1 MEVTLHWNG
10 DWPEYLAPMLTAL
23 ESLPEAEHAPDG
35 AVAFCPDA
43 TAIAPPAQPAGA
55 LVAAVPFAEDLFD
68 PNRRDALG
76 AVLAQWAQRGAVFT
90 TPTPTVAAALRAGLN
105 LPADRVRSAPL
116 PLPPE
121 RIPSLT
127 RHVGEDILALGPV
140 NYGALLPALGLLR
153 IAGLDRRLLI
163 ADPDAG
169 PVVAPG
175 GLATAYGLLAGRE
188 VQVVSD
194 WRAAV
199 ASAGAILISDSPST
213 DGVTLREAL
222 ATGVP
227 VVASNAS
234 LVRDHLSGIGAGA
247 YVHQGQHDLQGFVG
261 SVAAA
266 LRRDRGHGLEA
277 AAREAV
283 LAETWE
289 NAARELLETFT
300 AALAPAPA
308 AAPSA
313 TAHALNAPETAPRV
327 QVVRDPLELCV
338 VNPKASGGGGE
349 RFMRALV
356 GAIAAHRSAPR
367 VKLVCHVDPGAAF
380 DPGTERLQRAGVQV
394 RTVSGSELES
404 ALAAELGGSD
414 VVYYSWP
421 HSADPPAIDK
431 PLVCTFHDLN
441 WKHFDVI
448 NPAGKAEMERQ
459 APLWIE
465 RCSAIVH
472 SSRFIRD
479 ELQRYYDA
487 PKSLTRVILT
497 AAEAPATPTT
507 AAERDRVRRRFA
519 LPERFLLSPNGRHLH
534 KNYPVLDAALRVLRR
549 EGRPV
554 PVVASGL
561 ATDLYNGPDLIGL
574 GYVSSRELDALY
586 DECAGVVQTT
596 LYEAGSFPMVEAM
609 SAGKPVAISSIPPII
624 EQVESWGVVAELFDP
639 LDPEDV
645 AGAIWRLWE
654 GSEATEPHTI
664 AANAKAVQTRTW
676 DDVAGDYLKL
686 FAELRR

>member
-35 AVAFCPDA
+35 AVVFCPDA
-43 TAIAPPAQPAGA
+43 ARIAPPAEPSGA
-55 LVAAVPFAEDLFD
+55 LVAAVPSAEALFD
-68 PNRRDALG
+68 PARRDALG

-105 LPADRVRSAPL
+105 LPADRLRCAAL

-127 RHVGEDILALGPV
+127 RNGGEDILALGPV
-140 NYGALLPALGLLR
+140 NYAALLPAVGLLR
-153 IAGLDRRLLI
+153 IAGLDRRLLV
-163 ADPDAG
+163 ADPGAA

-175 GLATAYGLLAGRE
+175 GFATAYGLLAGRE
-188 VQVVSD
+188 VQAVAD

-199 ASAGAILISDSPST
+199 ASAGAIVLSDSPST

-227 VVASNAS
+227 VVTSNAS
-234 LVRDHLSGIGAGA
+234 LVRDHLSAIGAGA
-247 YVHQGQHDLQGFVG
+247 YMHQGQHDLQQFVG
-261 SVAAA
+261 SLAAA
-266 LRRDRGHGLEA
+266 LRRDRGEALEA

-283 LAETWE
+283 LAESWE
-289 NAARELLETFT
+289 DAARELLETFI
-300 AALAPAPA
+300 AALTPAPAPA
-308 AAPSA
+308 AAA
-313 TAHALNAPETAPRV
+313 RALHAREAAPRV
-327 QVVRDPLELCV
+327 QVVRDPLEVCV

-356 GAIAAHRSAPR
+356 GAIAAHQSAPR
-367 VKLVCHVDPGAAF
+367 VKLLCHVDPGAAF
-380 DPGTERLQRAGVQV
+380 DPGAQRLERAGVQV
-394 RTVSGSELES
+394 RTISGSDLES
-404 ALAAELGGSD
+404 ALATEVGGSD

-421 HSADPPAIDK
+421 HSADPPAIDN

-448 NPAGKAEMERQ
+448 TPAGKAEMERQ
-459 APLWIE
+459 APMWIE

-472 SSRFIRD
+472 SSQFIRD
-479 ELQRYYDA
+479 ELHHYYEA
-487 PKSLTRVILT
+487 PESLTSVILT
-497 AAEAPATPTT
+497 AAEAPAQPTT
-507 AAERDRVRRRFA
+507 ADERERVRRRFA

-574 GYVSSRELDALY
+574 GYVTSRELDALY

-639 LDPEDV
+639 LEPKDV
-645 AGAIWRLWE
+645 AEAIWRLWE
-654 GSEATEPHTI
+654 GSAATEPDTI
-664 AANAKAVQTRTW
+664 AANAKAVRTRTW

>member
-35 AVAFCPDA
+35 AVVFCPDA
-43 TAIAPPAQPAGA
+43 SGIAPPAEPAGA
-55 LVAAVPFAEDLFD
+55 LVAAVPRAEGLFD
-68 PNRRDALG
+68 PNRRAALG

-90 TPTPTVAAALRAGLN
+90 TPTPTVAAALRGGLN
-105 LPADRVRSAPL
+105 LPADRVRSAAL

-127 RHVGEDILALGPV
+127 RHVGEDILALGPA
-140 NYGALLPALGLLR
+140 NYAALLPALGLLR
-153 IAGLDRRLLI
+153 IAGLDRRLLV
-163 ADPDAG
+163 ADPGAG
-169 PVVAPG
+169 PVVAAG
-175 GLATAYGLLAGRE
+175 GLASAYGLLAGRE
-188 VQVVSD
+188 VQAVAD

-199 ASAGAILISDSPST
+199 ASAGAIVLSDSPCT

-227 VVASNAS
+227 VVTSNAS
-234 LVRDHLSGIGAGA
+234 LVRDHLSAIGAGA
-247 YVHQGQHDLQGFVG
+247 YMHQGQHDLQQFVG
-261 SVAAA
+261 SLAAA
-266 LRRDRGHGLEA
+266 LRRERGEALEA

-283 LAETWE
+283 LAESWE
-289 NAARELLETFT
+289 DAARDLLDTFI
-300 AALAPAPA
+300 AALAPAP
-308 AAPSA
+308 
-313 TAHALNAPETAPRV
+313 TAHARALHSLEAAPRL
-327 QVVRDPLELCV
+327 QVVRDPLDVCI

-356 GAIAAHRSAPR
+356 GAFAAHDSAPR

-380 DPGTERLQRAGVQV
+380 DPGAQRLQRAGVQV
-394 RTVSGSELES
+394 RTISGSDFEV
-404 ALAAELGGSD
+404 ALDAELGGSD

-421 HSADPPAIDK
+421 HSADPPATDK

-448 NPAGKAEMERQ
+448 TPAGKAEMERQ
-459 APLWIE
+459 APLWIQ

-472 SSRFIRD
+472 SSQFIRD
-479 ELQRYYDA
+479 ELHRYYDA
-487 PKSLTRVILT
+487 PESLTRVILT
-497 AAEAPATPTT
+497 AAEAPAQPTT
-507 AAERDRVRRRFA
+507 AAERERVRRRFA

-574 GYVSSRELDALY
+574 GYITSRELDALY

-609 SAGKPVAISSIPPII
+609 SAGKPVAISSISPIL

-639 LDPEDV
+639 LEPEDV

-654 GSEATEPHTI
+654 GSAATEPDTI
-664 AANAKAVQTRTW
+664 DANAKAVRARTW

-686 FAELRR
+686 FTELRR